1 MRSLIALDIAPSKY
15 FLDCLNRIWDDG
27 NAVLPVDQR
36 LPESAKKQLVRK
48 LGASWVVTNEDEK
61 IRLEHGFE
69 VGDDDALVIA
79 TSGTTGDP
87 KGVVHTH
94 ASISAAVIAGGSR
107 LGCNA
112 DDFWLSCLPLAH
124 VGGLSVLLR
133 AQHYRS
139 RLSIADRVDQPT
151 IDTATKSGANLTSL
165 VPTALQKLDLTNFRA
180 VLVGGSAIISDLPL
194 NAITTYGLTET
205 MGGVAYNGVALD
217 DVEIRLSNES
227 EIQIR
232 GAMLFRAYRDE
243 TEPKTDDGWFSTGD
257 LGELADGALTVYGRK
272 DDLINT
278 GGYKVWP
285 TVVEESI
292 QQLDE
297 IEECVVRG
305 LPDQKWGTAVCAW
318 IVMRIPSESIN
329 LGQLRDHVKRS
340 LPDYCA
346 PRRLFIV
353 DQIPRTTL
361 GKVRISDLPT
371 LGGQL

>member
-107 LGCNA
+107 LGCTA

-124 VGGLSVLLR
+124 VGGLSVLMR
-133 AQHYRS
+133 ARHYRS
-139 RLSIADRVDQPT
+139 RLSIVDRVDQPT
-151 IDTATKSGANLTSL
+151 IDNATKSGANLTSL

-180 VLVGGSAIISDLPL
+180 VLVGGSAIINDLPV

-243 TEPKTDDGWFSTGD
+243 TDPKTDDGWFATGD
-257 LGELADGALTVYGRK
+257 LGELADGALTVHGRK

-292 QQLDE
+292 HQLNE
-297 IEECVVRG
+297 IKECVVRG
-305 LPDQKWGTAVCAW
+305 LPDKKWGTAVCAW
-318 IVMRIPSESIN
+318 IVLRGPNESIN

-361 GKVRISDLPT
+361 GKVRISDLPK
-371 LGGQL
+371 LGGQI